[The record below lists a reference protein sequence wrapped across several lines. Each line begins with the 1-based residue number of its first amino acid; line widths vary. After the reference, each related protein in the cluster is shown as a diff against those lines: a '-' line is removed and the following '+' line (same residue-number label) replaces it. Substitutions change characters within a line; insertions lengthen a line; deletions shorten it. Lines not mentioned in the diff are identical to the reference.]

1 MPTQREPL
9 VIGPFA
15 GGLNTYDDP
24 TAVRD
29 TELVEALNWDPGLE
43 GSLRSRP
50 PFSQDSHPIPL
61 GTTGNPLFLGY
72 YYLAGVAYLI
82 VGDGN
87 SSTWAFNG
95 SAWLLVTNTISAS
108 AMVQFD
114 NKASNRFTVVEVNA
128 KDRPALLNR
137 LARALF
143 EAQLVV
149 HSAHIATYGE
159 RAADTFYVT
168 DLFGHKV
175 DRPDRLR
182 AVEDK
187 LLAAANAAEQTGDA
201 RTGAVEEYTI

>member
-1 MPTQREPL
+1 MVDAIHPAINGIVQ
-9 VIGPFA
+9 VISTPIRGDRRLLPGPA
-15 GGLNTYDDP
+15 K
-24 TAVRD
+24 
-29 TELVEALNWDPGLE
+29 E
-43 GSLRSRP
+43 
-50 PFSQDSHPIPL
+50 
-61 GTTGNPLFLGY
+61 
-72 YYLAGVAYLI
+72 
-82 VGDGN
+82 
-87 SSTWAFNG
+87 
-95 SAWLLVTNTISAS
+95 
-108 AMVQFD
+108 
-114 NKASNRFTVVEVNA
+114 ASNRFTVVEVNA